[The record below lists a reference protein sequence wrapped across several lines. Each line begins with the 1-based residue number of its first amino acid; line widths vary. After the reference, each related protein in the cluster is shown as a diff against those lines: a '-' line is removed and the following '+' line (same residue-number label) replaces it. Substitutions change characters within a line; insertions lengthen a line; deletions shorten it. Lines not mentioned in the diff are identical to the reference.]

1 MADWGGEE
9 CEGDK
14 VQPEHRVGEKSQL
27 DDTLIV
33 FFFRLFFSQE
43 IYRNHCSY
51 ILRMI
56 LSSNAW
62 QLEVLGLN
70 ITERPDTVLLTILSS
85 TCTFSINTDGRN
97 TERAH
102 LGQHRVWASG

>member
-1 MADWGGEE
+1 
-9 CEGDK
+9 
-14 VQPEHRVGEKSQL
+14 
-27 DDTLIV
+27 
-33 FFFRLFFSQE
+33 
-43 IYRNHCSY
+43 
-51 ILRMI
+51 MI

-62 QLEVLGLN
+62 QLDALGLN

-102 LGQHRVWASG
+102 LGQHRVWASADTERQTIREEVLKEKGEEK